1 MIYSNTDTLFSAG
14 TDVYLLAFRKDFSKS
29 VRILTMSK
37 LLRLV
42 SPSKV
47 AKTLNTANNV
57 SRGFKVAQ
65 NELIIV

>member
-1 MIYSNTDTLFSAG
+1 MSICWHSEKISPK
-14 TDVYLLAFRKDFSKS
+14 VYAF
-29 VRILTMSK
+29 LTMSK

-57 SRGFKVAQ
+57 SRGF
-65 NELIIV
+65 